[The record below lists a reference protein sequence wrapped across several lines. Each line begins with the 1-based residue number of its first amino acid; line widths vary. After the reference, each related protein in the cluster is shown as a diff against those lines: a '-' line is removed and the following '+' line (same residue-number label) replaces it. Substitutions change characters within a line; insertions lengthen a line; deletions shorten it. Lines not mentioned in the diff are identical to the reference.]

1 MQMEKQIAEL
11 RKQRDLAQSRLEDFM
26 RMVEHNVASK
36 VLLVLP
42 TISLYATYNSIVHHV
57 SSIITVLP

>member
-1 MQMEKQIAEL
+1 MEKEIAEL

-26 RMVEHNVASK
+26 RMIEHNVASK

-42 TISLYATYNSIVHHV
+42 TISLCAADN
-57 SSIITVLP
+57 